1 MANNHDQFIAFND
14 AITINSSKE
23 KALKKNRK
31 ALRDRIKKYYKDNY
45 SNEIAPK
52 FKPQGSFAMQTI
64 LEPIKSEDNLGVF
77 DLDDGI
83 YFIDNSV
90 NDRLSIDQYHRH
102 IKDVVTGHTSIAPID
117 KDTCIRVE
125 YSDGHHVDL
134 PIYFKTDSTGSIPQL
149 AHKSKGWIN
158 SDPKE
163 FYEWFNRK
171 ADETPQLRRIVKYLK
186 AWCDYKESINSNI
199 NMPSGC
205 ILTIL
210 AVEHFSAVV
219 NRDDEALKNVLVR
232 MYNSLSITFT
242 CYRPTTPVGE
252 NLFAGYSDTR
262 RNNFMDRLKTFK
274 EDAERAIASSNPK
287 EACEKWQNHFGM
299 RFSCSTAKNEDENAR
314 QFSNPVI
321 LNNNNRFA

>member
-1 MANNHDQFIAFND
+1 M
-14 AITINSSKE
+14 
-23 KALKKNRK
+23 
-31 ALRDRIKKYYKDNY
+31 Y
-45 SNEIAPK
+45 
-52 FKPQGSFAMQTI
+52 
-64 LEPIKSEDNLGVF
+64 
-77 DLDDGI
+77 
-83 YFIDNSV
+83 
-90 NDRLSIDQYHRH
+90 
-102 IKDVVTGHTSIAPID
+102 
-117 KDTCIRVE
+117 
-125 YSDGHHVDL
+125 
-134 PIYFKTDSTGSIPQL
+134 
-149 AHKSKGWIN
+149 
-158 SDPKE
+158 
-163 FYEWFNRK
+163 
-171 ADETPQLRRIVKYLK
+171 
-186 AWCDYKESINSNI
+186 
-199 NMPSGC
+199 
-205 ILTIL
+205 LTIL